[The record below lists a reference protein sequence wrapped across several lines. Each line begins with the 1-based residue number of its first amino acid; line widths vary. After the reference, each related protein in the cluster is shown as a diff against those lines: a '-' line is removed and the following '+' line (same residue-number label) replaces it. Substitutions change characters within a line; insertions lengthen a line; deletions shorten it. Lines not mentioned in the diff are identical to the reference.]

1 MRNRRAEVTP
11 ASHPASLHGPL
22 TAPHP
27 SSLPCH
33 LGVCPD
39 LCQTAEHP
47 HGMPLAAEGRALAR
61 SPAHVR
67 ILGTGHKAWPRVG
80 PGFAGLSLMCLCIPL
95 TLWTVARQAPL
106 SMGILQARILEWVA
120 IPFSRGSS
128 RYRDQTRVSCVSCTA
143 MPSAGPAGPRPIGLA
158 REVREET
165 QGHLQSE
172 PDPCEDGKAA
182 GPQIQGVSPSL
193 STQESFRCEGVSGV
207 DTEEVSKNQRWTCAV
222 CLPTTQSLG
231 PDH

>member
-1 MRNRRAEVTP
+1 MGRGLQGIQGPTWAPGLRLPPLVAAADP
-11 ASHPASLHGPL
+11 QDDHYDAGAPGALH
-22 TAPHP
+22 
-27 SSLPCH
+27 
-33 LGVCPD
+33 D
-39 LCQTAEHP
+39 
-47 HGMPLAAEGRALAR
+47 
-61 SPAHVR
+61 
-67 ILGTGHKAWPRVG
+67 
-80 PGFAGLSLMCLCIPL
+80 
-95 TLWTVARQAPL
+95 
-106 SMGILQARILEWVA
+106 
-120 IPFSRGSS
+120 
-128 RYRDQTRVSCVSCTA
+128 TA

-231 PDH
+231 PDL

>member
-1 MRNRRAEVTP
+1 MGRGLQGIQGPKWAPGLCLPPLVAAADP
-11 ASHPASLHGPL
+11 QDDHYDAGAPGALH
-22 TAPHP
+22 
-27 SSLPCH
+27 
-33 LGVCPD
+33 D
-39 LCQTAEHP
+39 
-47 HGMPLAAEGRALAR
+47 
-61 SPAHVR
+61 
-67 ILGTGHKAWPRVG
+67 
-80 PGFAGLSLMCLCIPL
+80 
-95 TLWTVARQAPL
+95 
-106 SMGILQARILEWVA
+106 
-120 IPFSRGSS
+120 
-128 RYRDQTRVSCVSCTA
+128 TA

-172 PDPCEDGKAA
+172 PDPCEDSKAA

-193 STQESFRCEGVSGV
+193 STQKSFRCEGVSGV